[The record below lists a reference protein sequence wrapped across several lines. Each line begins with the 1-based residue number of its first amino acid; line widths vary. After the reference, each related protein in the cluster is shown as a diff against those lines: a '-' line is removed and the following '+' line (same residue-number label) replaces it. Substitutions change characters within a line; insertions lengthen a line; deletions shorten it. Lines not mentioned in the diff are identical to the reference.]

1 MSNTPKSFLELDDTP
16 IKVQP
21 NNSVFKEA
29 GGFQVAEG
37 ATAKQD
43 ANGNWVNAIG
53 LQSTATH
60 KHVAKVWQDK
70 CVPFADFVKTVQSQS
85 ENKVDNVKPESQIR
99 LKDIDT
105 LIDGTPLTESGL
117 NSLRLFTDIPSS
129 MISYMKDRDYS
140 DDLVRYL
147 NDDLNRRE
155 KEWNGKGKDAR
166 EFRVRVRHDDAGN
179 DIIRAIVSERY
190 GVIDNHEALDMIV
203 DALPSL
209 DDALASHLFNDG
221 DDIYGNVLLPDHMKS
236 EPDSDYGVGIAF
248 RNSEIRNS
256 TFKISP
262 FLFRAICLNGM
273 IWGRMNSEIQINQKH
288 LGKIDT
294 VDLQQQV
301 RHAIAVALT
310 QGNDMLTLLGYSKQ
324 VKVDNV
330 LPVIAQICRDEKLTV
345 AQGKLWHK
353 GYLDSLHETTGHFND
368 KTAFGIVNG
377 LTRSEQDYNASTREN
392 METIASKI
400 LSPAIDSDLQTI
412 SRRWGLISERA
423 NILKEKEIIQYQYVS
438 A

>member
-53 LQSTATH
+53 LQYTATH

-377 LTRSEQDYNASTREN
+377 LTRSAQDYNASTREN

-400 LSPAIDSDLQTI
+400 LSPAIDSDLQAI

-423 NILKEKEIIQYQYVS
+423 NILKEKEINQYQYVS